1 MKIVDKSLYEVQRLK
16 ELYKFDILDTPY
28 EDEFDDIVK
37 LASLLCNTSISTI
50 TLIDSSRQWFKAKV
64 GLENRE
70 TSREVSFCSYAIA
83 ANTDLYQVEDA
94 TKSIIFE
101 NNPLVTGNPNI
112 RFYAGVPLV
121 SSNGFSLGT
130 LCVIDSQPKV
140 LTTEQIFALKVLG
153 NQVMKLLE
161 LRITNQQ
168 LEITKRKLQQQ
179 VELQN
184 KIISIIA
191 HDVRN
196 PVASLKSI
204 IELSNNDLITAD
216 EANELAVM
224 TDKQIDDVLS
234 LLDDLLDWG
243 KIQLNNQ
250 NVIEVVTVNLYSLV
264 ESIFERQQA
273 AVFIKENT
281 LLNLIENDFELHT
294 DENILRFI
302 LRNIIGNAIKF
313 TTTGTITIDAQ
324 KTEQSV
330 VISIQDTGV
339 GITKEVIEK
348 IMTTSNKY
356 TSLGTNNEKGTG
368 LGLVFV
374 KDFIYL
380 LKGKMWVESEVNK
393 GTTFYI
399 ELLN

>member
-70 TSREVSFCSYAIA
+70 TSKEVSFCSYAIA

-112 RFYAGVPLV
+112 CFYAGVPLI

-140 LTTEQIFALKVLG
+140 LNTEQVFALKVLG

-168 LEITKRKLQQQ
+168 LEITKQKLQKQ

-216 EANELAVM
+216 EANELAEM

-250 NVIEVVTVNLYSLV
+250 IGIEVVSVNLHSLI
-264 ESIFERQQA
+264 ESVFKRQA
-273 AVFIKENT
+273 AAAFLKENV
-281 LLNLIENDFELHT
+281 LLNLVENDFVLHT

-302 LRNIIGNAIKF
+302 LRNIISNAIKF
-313 TTTGTITIDAQ
+313 TTAGTVTIDAQ

-380 LKGKMWVESEVNK
+380 LKGKMWVESEVKK

>member
-1 MKIVDKSLYEVQRLK
+1 MKIVDKSLFEVQRLK

-94 TKSIIFE
+94 TKNRIFE

>member
-1 MKIVDKSLYEVQRLK
+1 MKIVDKSLFEVQRLK

-28 EDEFDDIVK
+28 EDEFDNIVK

-112 RFYAGVPLV
+112 CFYAGVPLI

-140 LTTEQIFALKVLG
+140 LNTEQVFALKVLG

-168 LEITKRKLQQQ
+168 LEITKQKLQKQ

-216 EANELAVM
+216 EANELAEM

-250 NVIEVVTVNLYSLV
+250 IGIEVVSVNLHSLI
-264 ESIFERQQA
+264 ESVFKRQA
-273 AVFIKENT
+273 AAAFLKENV
-281 LLNLIENDFELHT
+281 LLNLVENDFVLHT

-302 LRNIIGNAIKF
+302 LRNIISNAIKF
-313 TTTGTITIDAQ
+313 TTAGTVTIDAQ

-380 LKGKMWVESEVNK
+380 LKGKMWVESEVKK

>member
-28 EDEFDDIVK
+28 EYEFDDIVK

-70 TSREVSFCSYAIA
+70 TSKEVSFCSYAIA

-101 NNPLVTGNPNI
+101 NNPLVTCNPNI

-168 LEITKRKLQQQ
+168 LEITKQKLQKQ

-204 IELSNNDLITAD
+204 I
-216 EANELAVM
+216 
-224 TDKQIDDVLS
+224 
-234 LLDDLLDWG
+234 
-243 KIQLNNQ
+243 
-250 NVIEVVTVNLYSLV
+250 
-264 ESIFERQQA
+264 
-273 AVFIKENT
+273 
-281 LLNLIENDFELHT
+281 
-294 DENILRFI
+294 
-302 LRNIIGNAIKF
+302 
-313 TTTGTITIDAQ
+313 
-324 KTEQSV
+324 
-330 VISIQDTGV
+330 
-339 GITKEVIEK
+339 
-348 IMTTSNKY
+348 
-356 TSLGTNNEKGTG
+356 
-368 LGLVFV
+368 
-374 KDFIYL
+374 
-380 LKGKMWVESEVNK
+380 
-393 GTTFYI
+393 
-399 ELLN
+399 

>member
-1 MKIVDKSLYEVQRLK
+1 MKIVDKSLFEVQRLK

-70 TSREVSFCSYAIA
+70 TSKEVSFCSYAIA

-140 LTTEQIFALKVLG
+140 LTAEQIFALKVLG

-281 LLNLIENDFELHT
+281 LLNLIENDFVLHT

>member
-70 TSREVSFCSYAIA
+70 TSKEVSFCSYAIA

-250 NVIEVVTVNLYSLV
+250 IGIEVVSVNLHSLI
-264 ESIFERQQA
+264 ESVFKRQA
-273 AVFIKENT
+273 AAAFLKENV
-281 LLNLIENDFELHT
+281 LLNLVENDFVLHT

-302 LRNIIGNAIKF
+302 LRNIISNAIKF
-313 TTTGTITIDAQ
+313 TTAGTVTIDAQ

-380 LKGKMWVESEVNK
+380 LKGKMWVESEVKK

>member
-1 MKIVDKSLYEVQRLK
+1 
-16 ELYKFDILDTPY
+16 
-28 EDEFDDIVK
+28 
-37 LASLLCNTSISTI
+37 
-50 TLIDSSRQWFKAKV
+50 
-64 GLENRE
+64 
-70 TSREVSFCSYAIA
+70 
-83 ANTDLYQVEDA
+83 
-94 TKSIIFE
+94 
-101 NNPLVTGNPNI
+101 LVTGNPNI

-130 LCVIDSQPKV
+130 LRVIDSQPKV

>member
-94 TKSIIFE
+94 TKNRIFE

>member
-204 IELSNNDLITAD
+204 IETCWRS
-216 EANELAVM
+216 
-224 TDKQIDDVLS
+224 
-234 LLDDLLDWG
+234 
-243 KIQLNNQ
+243 
-250 NVIEVVTVNLYSLV
+250 
-264 ESIFERQQA
+264 
-273 AVFIKENT
+273 
-281 LLNLIENDFELHT
+281 
-294 DENILRFI
+294 
-302 LRNIIGNAIKF
+302 
-313 TTTGTITIDAQ
+313 
-324 KTEQSV
+324 
-330 VISIQDTGV
+330 
-339 GITKEVIEK
+339 
-348 IMTTSNKY
+348 
-356 TSLGTNNEKGTG
+356 
-368 LGLVFV
+368 
-374 KDFIYL
+374 
-380 LKGKMWVESEVNK
+380 
-393 GTTFYI
+393 
-399 ELLN
+399 

>member
-70 TSREVSFCSYAIA
+70 TSKEVSFCSYAIA

>member
-64 GLENRE
+64 GLANRE

-112 RFYAGVPLV
+112 CFYAGVPLI

-140 LTTEQIFALKVLG
+140 LNTEQVFALKVLG

-250 NVIEVVTVNLYSLV
+250 IGIEVVSVNLHSLI
-264 ESIFERQQA
+264 ESVFKRQA
-273 AVFIKENT
+273 AAAFLKENV
-281 LLNLIENDFELHT
+281 LLNLVENDFVLHT

-302 LRNIIGNAIKF
+302 LRNIISNAIKF
-313 TTTGTITIDAQ
+313 TTAGTVTIDAQ

-380 LKGKMWVESEVNK
+380 LKGKMWVESEVKK

>member
-1 MKIVDKSLYEVQRLK
+1 M
-16 ELYKFDILDTPY
+16 
-28 EDEFDDIVK
+28 
-37 LASLLCNTSISTI
+37 
-50 TLIDSSRQWFKAKV
+50 
-64 GLENRE
+64 
-70 TSREVSFCSYAIA
+70 
-83 ANTDLYQVEDA
+83 
-94 TKSIIFE
+94 
-101 NNPLVTGNPNI
+101 
-112 RFYAGVPLV
+112 
-121 SSNGFSLGT
+121 
-130 LCVIDSQPKV
+130 
-140 LTTEQIFALKVLG
+140 LG

-264 ESIFERQQA
+264 ESIFERQA
-273 AVFIKENT
+273 SSSIYKRE
-281 LLNLIENDFELHT
+281 HT
-294 DENILRFI
+294 
-302 LRNIIGNAIKF
+302 
-313 TTTGTITIDAQ
+313 
-324 KTEQSV
+324 
-330 VISIQDTGV
+330 
-339 GITKEVIEK
+339 
-348 IMTTSNKY
+348 
-356 TSLGTNNEKGTG
+356 
-368 LGLVFV
+368 
-374 KDFIYL
+374 
-380 LKGKMWVESEVNK
+380 
-393 GTTFYI
+393 I
-399 ELLN
+399 ELN

>member
-1 MKIVDKSLYEVQRLK
+1 MKIVDKSLFEVQRLK

-70 TSREVSFCSYAIA
+70 TSKEVSFCSYAIA

-112 RFYAGVPLV
+112 CFYAGVPLI

-140 LTTEQIFALKVLG
+140 LNTEQVFALKVLG

-168 LEITKRKLQQQ
+168 LEITKQKLQKQ

-204 IELSNNDLITAD
+204 IELSNNDLITVD
-216 EANELAVM
+216 EANELAEM

-250 NVIEVVTVNLYSLV
+250 IGIEVVSVNLHSLI
-264 ESIFERQQA
+264 ESVFKRQA
-273 AVFIKENT
+273 AAAFLKENV
-281 LLNLIENDFELHT
+281 LLNLVENDFVLHT

-302 LRNIIGNAIKF
+302 LRNIISNAIKF
-313 TTTGTITIDAQ
+313 TTAGTVTIDAQ

-380 LKGKMWVESEVNK
+380 LKGKMWVESEVKK

>member
-184 KIISIIA
+184 KVISIIA

>member
-1 MKIVDKSLYEVQRLK
+1 MKIVDKSLFEVQRLK

>member
-1 MKIVDKSLYEVQRLK
+1 M
-16 ELYKFDILDTPY
+16 
-28 EDEFDDIVK
+28 
-37 LASLLCNTSISTI
+37 
-50 TLIDSSRQWFKAKV
+50 
-64 GLENRE
+64 
-70 TSREVSFCSYAIA
+70 
-83 ANTDLYQVEDA
+83 
-94 TKSIIFE
+94 
-101 NNPLVTGNPNI
+101 
-112 RFYAGVPLV
+112 
-121 SSNGFSLGT
+121 
-130 LCVIDSQPKV
+130 
-140 LTTEQIFALKVLG
+140 
-153 NQVMKLLE
+153 
-161 LRITNQQ
+161 
-168 LEITKRKLQQQ
+168 
-179 VELQN
+179 
-184 KIISIIA
+184 
-191 HDVRN
+191 
-196 PVASLKSI
+196 
-204 IELSNNDLITAD
+204 
-216 EANELAVM
+216 
-224 TDKQIDDVLS
+224 
-234 LLDDLLDWG
+234 
-243 KIQLNNQ
+243 
-250 NVIEVVTVNLYSLV
+250 
-264 ESIFERQQA
+264 
-273 AVFIKENT
+273 
-281 LLNLIENDFELHT
+281 NLIENDFELHT

>member
-70 TSREVSFCSYAIA
+70 TSKEVSFCSYAIA

-121 SSNGFSLGT
+121 SSNGLSLGT

>member
-70 TSREVSFCSYAIA
+70 TSKEVSFCSYAIA

-216 EANELAVM
+216 EANELAEM

-250 NVIEVVTVNLYSLV
+250 IGIEVVSVNLHSLI
-264 ESIFERQQA
+264 ESVFKRQA
-273 AVFIKENT
+273 AAAFLKENV
-281 LLNLIENDFELHT
+281 LLNLVENDFVLHT

-313 TTTGTITIDAQ
+313 TTAGTVTIDAQ

-380 LKGKMWVESEVNK
+380 LKGKMWVESEVKK